1 MDLQSLRKLSTGQ
14 KERLHE
20 LYTMRVLNLLDT
32 TLDPHDL
39 SLVNLAEDPA
49 AVREAIPE
57 CMESLAYLELCLIA
71 EPPSDSNSSVS
82 TEDIKLFAILGLLA
96 AIANEWAGLRHAIT
110 RALEVS
116 AGSTA
121 NNNLLVRSSARLS
134 SVAAQ
139 DREVRRALGLYEG
152 PDQDQSNS
160 ADPPVTSPDPAAPLN
175 ISSGFSA
182 PPPFPVPSAS
192 SAPPSSLGGG
202 TPAAWPAHTAH
213 STEAKGKSVT
223 DSHGQHFVVKSAEAA
238 ELNLPDVQFILVV
251 FDPSIRRSA

>member
-82 TEDIKLFAILGLLA
+82 TEDIKLCAILGLLA

-175 ISSGFSA
+175 ISSGFTCALTTEGIGRDSEPTD
-182 PPPFPVPSAS
+182 PPG
-192 SAPPSSLGGG
+192 LGLG
-202 TPAAWPAHTAH
+202 
-213 STEAKGKSVT
+213 
-223 DSHGQHFVVKSAEAA
+223 
-238 ELNLPDVQFILVV
+238 
-251 FDPSIRRSA
+251 RS

>member
-82 TEDIKLFAILGLLA
+82 TEDIKLCAILGLLA

-160 ADPPVTSPDPAAPLN
+160 ARSGGPPQHLIRLQRPATLPRTQRLVCTALQPRRRNARGLA
-175 ISSGFSA
+175 SA
-182 PPPFPVPSAS
+182 HRA
-192 SAPPSSLGGG
+192 L
-202 TPAAWPAHTAH
+202 H
-213 STEAKGKSVT
+213 
-223 DSHGQHFVVKSAEAA
+223 
-238 ELNLPDVQFILVV
+238 
-251 FDPSIRRSA
+251 